1 MPRWNLCNI
10 FHAAFDS
17 NRLWQFEAK
26 GNFKLHRE
34 ARLANDTPMPGKLV
48 AKSWTSLWQPKLNV
62 AWLPAGTV
70 FLRVIEVPKGPMD
83 ETVAMVELQLEKLS
97 PQPVAQIVWTIHV
110 LPQAAGDVQTV
121 IVVMAA
127 RSAVEEFLGHL
138 EEKGFLP
145 DRLDTPMLDQLEG
158 MSGLGDGGW
167 IWPGATG
174 DPRSALVAWWQGGVL
189 RGVNFILLTAT
200 GDRAANLKNQLAQLA
215 WHGELEGWL
224 TAKPQWHLVAD
235 GVAAAEWE
243 ALLRKALDEPVHV
256 TAPLGFADLA
266 ARTVRRVTQ
275 ASYDHPVAAL
285 LPAETST
292 RYREQF
298 RDRLWLHGLYAAG
311 AIYLVF
317 VAFYF
322 GMIQLRSMQL
332 DKVQTQIA
340 IKTAQYNNAMQLQGQ
355 YAVLQQREDLKFAAL
370 DCWKAVADNLPAGI
384 TLQRWGFGSGQVQMA
399 GTAPADQIQTLD
411 DFSTALQKAKRPD
424 GNPMFKSGGEPP
436 GYRMYQNNVDWNY
449 TLELAQQ
456 DTLK

>member
-1 MPRWNLCNI
+1 
-10 FHAAFDS
+10 
-17 NRLWQFEAK
+17 
-26 GNFKLHRE
+26 
-34 ARLANDTPMPGKLV
+34 
-48 AKSWTSLWQPKLNV
+48 
-62 AWLPAGTV
+62 
-70 FLRVIEVPKGPMD
+70 
-83 ETVAMVELQLEKLS
+83 QL
-97 PQPVAQIVWTIHV
+97 T
-110 LPQAAGDVQTV
+110 
-121 IVVMAA
+121 
-127 RSAVEEFLGHL
+127 
-138 EEKGFLP
+138 
-145 DRLDTPMLDQLEG
+145 
-158 MSGLGDGGW
+158 
-167 IWPGATG
+167 
-174 DPRSALVAWWQGGVL
+174 
-189 RGVNFILLTAT
+189 
-200 GDRAANLKNQLAQLA
+200 

-243 ALLRKALDEPVHV
+243 ALLRKAIDEPVQV
-256 TAPLGFADLA
+256 TAPLSFADLA

-275 ASYDHPVAAL
+275 ASHDHPAAAL
-285 LPAETST
+285 LPPETST

-384 TLQRWGFGSGQVQMA
+384 TLQRWGFGNGQVEMA

-411 DFSTALQKAKRPD
+411 DFSVALQKAKRPD
-424 GNPMFKSGGEPP
+424 GNAMFKSGGEPP